1 MSIWS
6 AERQVP
12 DSISRNKFSN
22 LLTLPD
28 SISKVL
34 SSDHFLEHGSMMG
47 FIWWCFKFEG
57 IRTRQLIIF
66 LALFTLVVN
75 VFIVLKIHDRLRTN
89 DSNDGKLETYGK
101 KILYFLERS
110 DDVVPPHTSCPFK
123 SLPSDLSDPYTILRI
138 QLQSLDGC
146 WSNSFIL
153 NMARTTF

>member
-57 IRTRQLIIF
+57 IRTRQL
-66 LALFTLVVN
+66 
-75 VFIVLKIHDRLRTN
+75 K
-89 DSNDGKLETYGK
+89 TYGK

>member
-1 MSIWS
+1 MEECLKRIG
-6 AERQVP
+6 
-12 DSISRNKFSN
+12 SRRYRTPYRRYN
-22 LLTLPD
+22 LRN
-28 SISKVL
+28 IFFYQVL

-57 IRTRQLIIF
+57 IRTRQL
-66 LALFTLVVN
+66 
-75 VFIVLKIHDRLRTN
+75 K
-89 DSNDGKLETYGK
+89 TYGK